1 MVHYK
6 LRLLFDPSLST
17 KLTPGF
23 LVLILSEILFNST
36 LFCKTL
42 ASCRLFLITI
52 FTRYIFVYALDE
64 SFIFSLIIR
73 TSPFNAVE

>member
-23 LVLILSEILFNST
+23 LLLILSEILFNST
-36 LFCKTL
+36 LFFKTL
-42 ASCRLFLITI
+42 ASCRPFLITM
-52 FTRYIFVYALDE
+52 FTRYIFFYA
-64 SFIFSLIIR
+64 
-73 TSPFNAVE
+73 